1 MTTALLRA
9 EQALIQIVHV
19 ECYIDD
25 MYFQNLCTKKNHF
38 CAKSLAAPE
47 IGAMPQIRDKG
58 KSVLNMSYYLTKNTK
73 VCLTKIQ
80 LEYPLSYFLP
90 RNAPN
95 SVINCPDFAFS

>member
-1 MTTALLRA
+1 MLHLRYVFSEFVYKKKSFLLRR
-9 EQALIQIVHV
+9 VRG
-19 ECYIDD
+19 
-25 MYFQNLCTKKNHF
+25 
-38 CAKSLAAPE
+38 AKSLAAPE